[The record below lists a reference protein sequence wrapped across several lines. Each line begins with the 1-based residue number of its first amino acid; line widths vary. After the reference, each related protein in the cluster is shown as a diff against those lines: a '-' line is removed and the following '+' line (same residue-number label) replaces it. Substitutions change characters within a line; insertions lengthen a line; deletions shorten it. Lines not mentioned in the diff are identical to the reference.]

1 MSYLQK
7 LGALAAEISSLE
19 SETFEVADYAEANDL
34 FMVGGPSACSC
45 SATCSSTSCT
55 A

>member
-1 MSYLQK
+1 MENDQK

-19 SETFEVADYAEANDL
+19 SETFQIADYAETNDV
-34 FMVGGPSACSC
+34 FMVGGPSACST
-45 SATCSSTSCT
+45 SSTCSTTSCT